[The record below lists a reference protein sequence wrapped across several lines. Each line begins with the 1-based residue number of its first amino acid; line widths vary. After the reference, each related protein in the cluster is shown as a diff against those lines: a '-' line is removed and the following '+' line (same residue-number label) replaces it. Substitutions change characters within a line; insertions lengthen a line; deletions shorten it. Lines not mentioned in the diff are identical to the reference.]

1 MRRGET
7 MNRDSFRLLPVLVLL
22 AVSLVTFGSAS
33 ASTPGTIAKFDDFGN
48 PTADSVIV
56 EAPSG
61 NIGIGTTIPN
71 GKLTL
76 FNGGPTTQV
85 FENLKN
91 DNHEVLIGVDV
102 AAIVSAIT
110 ASDLQL
116 RTNNFNRMVIKA
128 NSGYVGIGTNDPLGQ
143 LHVAGRAL
151 FDLSPSGGGKLV
163 IANNSN
169 DNKIY
174 LEGWGRDGVINADE
188 MLITGQFPYSLP
200 RLTLLADTTYLTG
213 NVGIG
218 TSTPAAK
225 LDVAGMVKASVVQI
239 TGADFAEKFE
249 VRETKGRREPGM
261 VVAID
266 PENAGTLVLS
276 TTAYDRRVAGIL
288 SGAGGIN
295 PGMLMSQPGTM
306 ADGHHPVAI
315 SGRVYVWAD
324 ASNGPIVPGDLL
336 TTSNKPGHAMKVT
349 DYRKAQGATIGK
361 AMTELRKGRGLV
373 LTLVTLQ

>member
-1 MRRGET
+1 MIRRVV
-7 MNRDSFRLLPVLVLL
+7 SL
-22 AVSLVTFGSAS
+22 AVLFVSFGYAQAQNGISV
-33 ASTPGTIAKFDDFGN
+33 TPGQIVKWFDGSGSL
-48 PTADSVIV
+48 TDSIIT
-56 EAPSG
+56 EANG
-61 NIGIGTTIPN
+61 NIGIGTMMPN
-71 GKLTL
+71 GKLTI
-76 FNGGPTTQV
+76 FNNGLATQV

-91 DNHEVLIGVDV
+91 DNHEVLIGVDT

-116 RTNNFNRMVIKA
+116 RTNNFNRMVLKA
-128 NSGYVGIGTNDPLGQ
+128 NSGYVGIGTNNPQ
-143 LHVAGRAL
+143 APLHVAGGAWI
-151 FDLSPSGGGKLV
+151 DLNSSGGGKLV
-163 IANNSN
+163 IGNNPN

-174 LEGWGRDGVINADE
+174 LEGWGRDGTINPEE
-188 MLITGQFPYSLP
+188 MLITGLFPYSLP
-200 RLTLLADTTYLTG
+200 RLTFLADTTYVTG

-225 LDVAGMVKASVVQI
+225 LDVAGLVKANSVQI
-239 TGADFAEKFE
+239 AGADFSEKFE
-249 VRETKGRREPGM
+249 VRETKGRGEPGM

-266 PENAGTLVLS
+266 PKNPGQLVLS
-276 TTAYDRRVAGIL
+276 STAYNRRVAGIL

-295 PGMLMSQPGTM
+295 PGMLMGQPGTL
-306 ADGHHPVAI
+306 ADGDQPVAL

-336 TTSNKPGHAMKVT
+336 TTSNKAGHAMKVT

-361 AMTELRKGRGLV
+361 AMTELREGRGLV